1 MEGLCLQAL
10 TLEQKLGQVIMARG
24 YRTPEEKEFLL
35 EMVGK
40 KAVGGIQIA
49 FTDGWQ
55 DFVREVHAAADYPIL
70 LYNDMERG
78 FPKGQRI
85 PSAIALGAVNDPEI
99 AYEAARVT
107 AIEAKA
113 AGLNAVCGPVVDI
126 SCPGALCKVPRTF
139 GDDVETISALGRAMI
154 RGYQDEGMLVMAKH
168 YPGGSDMKDDP
179 HIRDGVSMLTEEELL
194 KLDLI
199 PYLDA
204 IEKEDLTGIMTG
216 HVMFPRID
224 PVYPATLSPKLI
236 SIIRKAGFK
245 GLLITDSMA
254 MMGICR
260 RFGERETLGLAM
272 AAGHDLVLPS
282 YRLSFKESFEA
293 LKESFAQGVFTM
305 EQLDTAVARVIE
317 YQNRFRK
324 PATAGELTQAQ
335 KDRMD
340 QLNEN
345 ILCARLREG
354 QSLPLDRNKKYLFV
368 VTAENEYT
376 QLTDDGKEIALP
388 ANRTQAQL
396 LPVVRQLKETFP
408 GCETEIIQE
417 FPNQHQ
423 IQTVCDRAN
432 HCDGVVFFTFAVC
445 SSYYADESLTKRM
458 EYLMGT
464 LEGKLEAIV
473 HVGNPYAVEP
483 FQNVRRLLVGFA
495 TPYSEV
501 SAIRALAGEYTP
513 PYQLPV
519 RFRPEKAVIQ

>member
-1 MEGLCLQAL
+1 MQELKLGEL
-10 TLEQKLGQVIMARG
+10 TLEQKIGLVICSRGGQNDEDKAFI
-24 YRTPEEKEFLL
+24 L
-35 EMVGK
+35 EMVRK

-49 FTDGWQ
+49 FTDGYKAFIKEIQ
-55 DFVREVHAAADYPIL
+55 ETADYPIL

-85 PSAIALGAVNDPEI
+85 PSAIALGAANDPEL
-99 AYEAARVT
+99 AYEAARIT

-113 AGLNAVCGPVVDI
+113 AGFNAVCGPVVDI

-139 GDDVETISALGRAMI
+139 GDDLNTISTLGCAMI

-199 PYLDA
+199 PYLEA
-204 IEKEDLTGIMTG
+204 IEHENLSGIMTG
-216 HVMFPRID
+216 HVMFPNID

-236 SIIRKAGFK
+236 SIIRNAGFQ

-282 YRLSFKESFEA
+282 YRLTFKESFEA
-293 LKESFAQGVFTM
+293 LKESFRKGIFTL
-305 EQLDTAVARVIE
+305 EQLDTAVARVIAA
-317 YQNRFRK
+317 QNKFQK
-324 PATAGELTQAQ
+324 PASATALTQAQ
-335 KDRMD
+335 KDRMQ

-345 ILCARLREG
+345 ILCTRIQDG
-354 QSLPLDRNKKYLFV
+354 QALALDKRKKYLFV
-368 VTAENEYT
+368 ITAENEYT
-376 QLTDDGKEIALP
+376 KFSDDGKEIALP
-388 ANRTQAQL
+388 ANRTKAQL
-396 LPVVRQLKETFP
+396 ASAIRQLMDTFP
-408 GCETEIIQE
+408 GCEVEVIQE
-417 FPNQHQ
+417 FPNPHQ
-423 IQTVCDRAN
+423 IQTVCNRAN

-458 EYLMGT
+458 EYLIAT
-464 LEGKLEAIV
+464 LEPKLEAIV
-473 HVGNPYAVEP
+473 HVGNPYAVEA

-495 TPYSEV
+495 TPYSEA

-519 RFRPEKAVIQ
+519 SYRPEKAII

>member
-1 MEGLCLQAL
+1 MTGLCLQEL
-10 TLEQKLGQVIMARG
+10 TLDQKLGQVIMARG
-24 YRTPEEKEFLL
+24 CKDHEDKAFLL
-35 EMVGK
+35 EMIRNR
-40 KAVGGIQIA
+40 AVGGVQIP
-49 FTDGWQ
+49 FTDDYL
-55 DFVREVHAAADYPIL
+55 DFIKEVRSAADYPIL

-85 PSAIALGAVNDPEI
+85 PSAIALGAANDPEL
-99 AYEAARVT
+99 AYEAARIT

-113 AGLNAVCGPVVDI
+113 AGFNAVCGPVVDI

-139 GDDVETISALGRAMI
+139 GDDLNTISTLGCAMI

-179 HIRDGVSMLTEEELL
+179 HIRDGVSMLTEEELM

-199 PYLDA
+199 PYLEA
-204 IEKEDLTGIMTG
+204 IEHENLSGIMTG
-216 HVMFPRID
+216 HVMFPNID

-272 AAGHDLVLPS
+272 AAGHDQVLPS
-282 YRLSFKESFEA
+282 YRLTFKESFDA
-293 LKESFAQGVFTM
+293 LKESFQRGVFTI
-305 EQLDTAVARVIE
+305 EQLNAAVTNVIAT
-317 YQNRFRK
+317 QNKFQK
-324 PATAGELTQAQ
+324 PASAAALTSGQ
-335 KDRMD
+335 KERMR

-354 QSLPLDRNKKYLFV
+354 QALALDKRKKYLFV
-368 VTAENEYT
+368 ITAENEYAKFA
-376 QLTDDGKEIALP
+376 DDGKEIVLP
-388 ANRTQAQL
+388 ANRTKAQL
-396 LPVVRQLKETFP
+396 VSAVQQLKDTFP
-408 GCETEIIQE
+408 GCEVEIIQE

-432 HCDGVVFFTFAVC
+432 HCDGVVFFTFVVC
-445 SSYYADESLTKRM
+445 SSYYADETLTKRM
-458 EYLMGT
+458 EYLIAT
-464 LEGKLEAIV
+464 LEPKLEAIV

-483 FQNVRRLLVGFA
+483 FQNARRLLVGFA
-495 TPYSEV
+495 TPYSEA

-513 PYQLPV
+513 PYHLPV
-519 RFRPEKAVIQ
+519 RFRPEKALI